1 MPDDETVNQ
10 MIARH
15 EEEFDLFMVSAEG
28 AGSQGGPGSFG
39 AVSLQDCPCPHPVHI
54 RVLGSTGVTRAT
66 AVVSDALDH
75 REHPMARR
83 DLCLCVALSPPILQG
98 DRPEASPLHREPVL
112 SRARCH

>member
-39 AVSLQDCPCPHPVHI
+39 AVSL
-54 RVLGSTGVTRAT
+54 RTVLVPTLSTSGR
-66 AVVSDALDH
+66 
-75 REHPMARR
+75 
-83 DLCLCVALSPPILQG
+83 
-98 DRPEASPLHREPVL
+98 
-112 SRARCH
+112 